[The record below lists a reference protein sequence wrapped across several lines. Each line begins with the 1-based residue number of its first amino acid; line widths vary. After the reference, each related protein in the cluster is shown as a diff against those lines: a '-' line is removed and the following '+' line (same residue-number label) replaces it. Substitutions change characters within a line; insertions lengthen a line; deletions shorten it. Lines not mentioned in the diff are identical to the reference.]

1 MELPS
6 RTLTLPSS
14 IGGGDVA
21 KYIHDVVWPAFDG
34 ERGRLQ
40 IIDAW
45 ADGNQP
51 DYARIQAKSPEKRAL
66 FRLSKT
72 PWLRLVV
79 TTFAQCLYVSG
90 YRREGDKENAEG
102 PWQTWMANG
111 MPHRQIGLHRSALTY
126 GYAFAMAEK
135 GTALDGSNQAVLTA
149 YSPRRLFA
157 LYEDTVNDPWP
168 KYALTLQPDGK
179 TVRFWTDQ
187 LYYELDMPSPNEFPT
202 PPRVF
207 EHGLGVC
214 PVVRYMNVMDLDGKT
229 RGEVGP
235 LIPVA
240 TRIDKTELDLLY
252 AQHYNSFKVKTA
264 TGITDMNE
272 ATDEEAEA
280 FKRRL
285 ENDDIL
291 AHTSEQAKFGT
302 LDETPLDGFISS
314 KTAHVETLAAVAQLP
329 SDVLT
334 GKLANLSAEALA
346 SARAN
351 TEAKLA
357 ERKMTFG
364 ASHNQLLRLSA
375 LVEGDIESASD
386 FTASVRWVDS
396 SIRSL
401 AQAVD
406 AWGKA
411 AQMLGMPKEEL
422 WEFVPG
428 VDEAKLQQMREHAMD
443 TDDLTMMLRYFGGTD
458 PNAKGAAADPSIKG
472 VPGAQPAGAAA

>member
-1 MELPS
+1 MITNYEMPA
-6 RTLTLPSS
+6 RALTLPSS
-14 IGGGDVA
+14 IGAGDVS

-40 IIDAW
+40 VIDAW

-51 DYARIQAKSPEKRAL
+51 DYARVKAKSPEKQAL

-102 PWQTWMANG
+102 PWQTWLANR
-111 MPHRQIGLHRSALTY
+111 MPSRQIGLHRSALTY
-126 GYAFAMAEK
+126 GYAFAMADK
-135 GTALDGSNQAVLTA
+135 GVALDGRDQAVLTA

-179 TVRFWTDQ
+179 TVRFWTDYE
-187 LYYELDMPSPNEFPT
+187 YYELDMPSPNEFPKA
-202 PPRVF
+202 PRVV

-214 PVVRYMNVMDLDGKT
+214 PVVRYQNVMDLDGKT

-240 TRIDKTELDLLY
+240 ARIDKTELDLLY

-272 ATDEEAEA
+272 ATDEEAAA

-291 AHTSEQAKFGT
+291 AHTSENAKFGT
-302 LDETPLDGFISS
+302 LAETPLDGFIQS
-314 KTAHVETLAAVAQLP
+314 KTAHIETLAAVAQLP
-329 SDVLT
+329 SDALT
-334 GKLANLSAEALA
+334 GKLANLSADALA

-357 ERKMTFG
+357 ERKASFG
-364 ASHNQLLRLSA
+364 DSHSQLMRLSA
-375 LVEGDIESASD
+375 LVEGDMSAATD
-386 FTASVRWVDS
+386 FTAGVRWADT

-406 AWGKA
+406 AWGKG

-428 VDEAKLQQMREHAMD
+428 IDEAKLMSMREHAMD
-443 TDDLTMMLRYFGGTD
+443 KDPLTEMLRYYGTTD
-458 PNAKGAAADPSIKG
+458 PNAAANKGI
-472 VPGAQPAGAAA
+472 PGAQPAPA

>member
-6 RTLTLPSS
+6 RSLTLPSE
-14 IGGGDVA
+14 IGARDVA

-51 DYARIQAKSPEKRAL
+51 DYARVSAKSPEKRAL

-90 YRREGDKENAEG
+90 YRREGDRENAVG
-102 PWQTWMANG
+102 PWQTWIANA

-126 GYAFAMAEK
+126 GYAFAMAEQ
-135 GTALDGSNQAVLTA
+135 GTALDGANQAVLTA
-149 YSPRRLFA
+149 FSPRRLFA

-187 LYYELDMPSPNEFPT
+187 VYYELDMPSPNEFPR
-202 PPRVF
+202 PPRVV
-207 EHGLGVC
+207 EHNIGVC
-214 PVVRYMNVMDLDGKT
+214 PVVRYQNVMDLDGKT

-252 AQHYNSFKVKTA
+252 AQHYNSFKVKYA
-264 TGITDMNE
+264 TGITDMAE
-272 ATDEEAEA
+272 ATAEEAEA

-291 AHTSEQAKFGT
+291 AHTSHEAKFGT

-314 KTAHVETLAAVAQLP
+314 KQTHVETLAAIAQLP

-357 ERKMTFG
+357 ERKITFG
-364 ASHNQLLRLSA
+364 ASHAQLLRLSA
-375 LVEGDIESASD
+375 LIEGDIASASD
-386 FTASVRWVDS
+386 FTADVRWVDT

-406 AWGKA
+406 AWGKG

-428 VDEAKLQQMREHAMD
+428 IDEAKLRQMKEHAMD
-443 TDDLTMMLRYFGGTD
+443 DDDLTNMLRYYGMAD
-458 PNAKGAAADPSIKG
+458 PNARAGSDPNIRKG
-472 VPGAQPAGAAA
+472 VPGAQLAGAA

>member
-1 MELPS
+1 MS
-6 RTLTLPSS
+6 
-14 IGGGDVA
+14 

-40 IIDAW
+40 VIDAW

-51 DYARIQAKSPEKRAL
+51 DYARVKAKSPEKQAL

-102 PWQTWMANG
+102 PWQTWLANR
-111 MPHRQIGLHRSALTY
+111 MPSRQIGLHRSALTY
-126 GYAFAMAEK
+126 GYAFAMADK
-135 GTALDGSNQAVLTA
+135 GVALDGRDQAVLTA

-179 TVRFWTDQ
+179 TVRFWTDYE
-187 LYYELDMPSPNEFPT
+187 YYELDMPSPNEFPSA
-202 PPRVF
+202 PRVV

-214 PVVRYMNVMDLDGKT
+214 PVVRYQNVMDLDGKT

-240 TRIDKTELDLLY
+240 ARIDKTELDLLY

-272 ATDEEAEA
+272 ATDEEAAA

-291 AHTSEQAKFGT
+291 AHTSENAKFGT
-302 LDETPLDGFISS
+302 LAETPLDGFIQS
-314 KTAHVETLAAVAQLP
+314 KTAHIETLAAVAQLP
-329 SDVLT
+329 SDALT
-334 GKLANLSAEALA
+334 GKLANLSADALA

-357 ERKMTFG
+357 ERKASFG
-364 ASHNQLLRLSA
+364 DSHSQLMRLSA
-375 LVEGDIESASD
+375 LVEGDMSAATD
-386 FTASVRWVDS
+386 FTAGVRWADT

-406 AWGKA
+406 AWGKG

-428 VDEAKLQQMREHAMD
+428 IDEAKLMSMRAHAMD
-443 TDDLTMMLRYFGGTD
+443 TDPLTEMLRYYGTTD
-458 PNAKGAAADPSIKG
+458 PNAAANKGI
-472 VPGAQPAGAAA
+472 PGAQPAPA